1 MGVYPIA
8 EAKKQFPSLIREAT
22 QNLRPILVANAQ
34 RKDSERAVILGEEA
48 VLALLQDLPA
58 TPDWEWDEEHGLWS
72 VVIDEFDVWGQ
83 GATREEARAD
93 LIFGARDYAG
103 AYMDEPAWYFRAGR
117 AAHYAYALAITLA
130 GDDDERVARLLG
142 V

>member
-1 MGVYPIA
+1 MRVYPIA
-8 EAKKQFPSLIREAT
+8 EAKKQFPALVREAT

-34 RKDSERAVILGEEA
+34 RKESERAVILGEQA

-58 TPDWEWDEEHGLWS
+58 TPEWEEDSEHGLWS
-72 VVIDEFDVWGQ
+72 VVVDEFDVWGQ
-83 GATREEARAD
+83 GVSREEARAD
-93 LIFGARDYAG
+93 LIAGARDYAG
-103 AYMDEPAWYFRAGR
+103 AYMDEPTWYFRAGR

-130 GDDDERVARLLG
+130 GDDDERVAKLLG